1 MCDAGKNE
9 RCDARLMVTGGL
21 HCGPK
26 QTLTPWKHMHGGSLV
41 GCAGRCYIEPPSDMH
56 DDMWVHAY
64 DRLLVAQVDA
74 IIAWN
79 HLHRTTVQYDICS
92 VTC

>member
-1 MCDAGKNE
+1 
-9 RCDARLMVTGGL
+9 
-21 HCGPK
+21 
-26 QTLTPWKHMHGGSLV
+26 
-41 GCAGRCYIEPPSDMH
+41 MH

-92 VTC
+92 VTCLYIDTGNCSVVGEAKRREDLIR